1 MIARLILISGLTL
14 SSSLWSE
21 VAYLSC
27 EDIEK
32 NYNTSLAVDT
42 DTSTVKIGGGEA
54 RYTEYGNTIVF
65 QTEGGGNQSFF
76 YSFDR
81 VAGTLQEQTYDRNDE
96 LRFVTN
102 YKCTRTN
109 PLF

>member
-1 MIARLILISGLTL
+1 MATSI
-14 SSSLWSE
+14 WSE
-21 VAYLSC
+21 VVYLVC

-32 NYNTSLAVDT
+32 TQSDNSLAVDT
-42 DTSTVKIGGGEA
+42 DTNTVKINGGDVK
-54 RYTEYGNTIVF
+54 YKEYGNTIEF
-65 QTEGGGNQSFF
+65 EREGGGDQLFF

-102 YKCTRTN
+102 S
-109 PLF
+109 